1 MLLYCG
7 AVWGG
12 GGLRENGAPCSAL
25 PAFSHFLQY
34 PQANWS
40 LLVLIL
46 RWVGPCTPPMVLSN
60 ELCCEA
66 GSFSH
71 CQNPYRFFQW
81 EVLRLYFPALEPWVA
96 QSVYLPSRS
105 SQFIRT
111 QMWDHL
117 FHQPQP
123 CHKSSPPHGPSPP
136 LLLAWMNVFSLIP
149 WLSDFHTIWFSDSSG
164 YLLFLNLL
172 LSFFWLCE
180 EAQCVYLCLYFGQKL
195 NTYC

>member
-1 MLLYCG
+1 MG
-7 AVWGG
+7 PSN
-12 GGLRENGAPCSAL
+12 GLS
-25 PAFSHFLQY
+25 
-34 PQANWS
+34 
-40 LLVLIL
+40 
-46 RWVGPCTPPMVLSN
+46 
-60 ELCCEA
+60 CEA
-66 GSFSH
+66 GSFFCRH
-71 CQNPYRFFQW
+71 NPDRFFQS

-96 QSVYLPSRS
+96 QSVYLPSCS

-136 LLLAWMNVFSLIP
+136 LLLVYMNVSSLTP
-149 WLSDFHTIWFSDSSG
+149 WLLDFHTVQFPVNSG
-164 YLLFLNLL
+164 CFLFLNLL